1 MHTPRRQRKRGPTI
15 APKDPKRQRS
25 NRNSFLKNQTCPYPQ
40 YLLLVLHTNSPHGCF
55 RQYTSITRDILIQ
68 LRFHGFNFVAENIID
83 GQRAREGLCVV
94 GWCERVRSEVYVV
107 DCVCEPLV
115 LEVGAYAWEVYE
127 GGYGEVA

>member
-1 MHTPRRQRKRGPTI
+1 MHTPRRQRKRDPTI

-25 NRNSFLKNQTCPYPQ
+25 NRNSFLKKQACPYPQ
-40 YLLLVLHTNSPHGCF
+40 YFLLVLHTNSSHRCF
-55 RQYTSITRDILIQ
+55 RQYTRITRYISIQ
-68 LRFHGFNFVAENIID
+68 LLFHSLNFVAENIID

-115 LEVGAYAWEVYE
+115 LEVGSYAWEVDE